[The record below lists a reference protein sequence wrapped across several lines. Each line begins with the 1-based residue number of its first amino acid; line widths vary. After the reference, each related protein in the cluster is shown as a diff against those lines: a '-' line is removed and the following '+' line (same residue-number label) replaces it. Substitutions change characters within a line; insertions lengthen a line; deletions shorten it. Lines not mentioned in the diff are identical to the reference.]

1 MPIGLSELV
10 LSPILIKTAETGP
23 VQISEQMTT
32 IPRKRLPDTRVEAA
46 DGNAIAVRPPM
57 PCVVYECS
65 SNLDIN
71 RVSSGSFD
79 VIGIQRERIL
89 GNRGLWD
96 QRLFAEDRARLL
108 ARLEHLER
116 AEVASEIHRIIDDRG
131 LPIWVAHTFQK
142 AQVGND
148 FEVHGCMV
156 PLPTD
161 FRANVLDS
169 SIISQF
175 VHKIGNH
182 FQLIN
187 LLIGSLK
194 RTGTSLDELES
205 LQQTVDRA
213 VDFTRSFSHFSQSI
227 ATPATV
233 SLAELLPCVVKSAAS
248 SSYEKNV
255 TVSVVVEPTLNDATI
270 SGDPF
275 LLEFAF
281 AAVLQNAL
289 DATQS
294 GDQVVLSAKREL
306 PMMGKGA
313 VARIAIA
320 DTGEGIGKDML
331 GKISEPFFSLKR
343 DRDGL
348 GLSSAVRIF
357 EIHGGAV
364 NISSVPGRGSE
375 VQVLFPIDD

>member
-1 MPIGLSELV
+1 V
-10 LSPILIKTAETGP
+10 LSRILTQTAETSR
-23 VQISEQMTT
+23 VQILEQMTT
-32 IPRKRLPDTRVEAA
+32 IPRKRVPDTGVGVA
-46 DGNAIAVRPPM
+46 DGNAIAAQASM
-57 PCVVYECS
+57 PCVLYECS
-65 SNLDIN
+65 SKLVVN
-71 RVSSGSFD
+71 RVSSSSFD

-89 GNRGLWD
+89 GNRVLWD
-96 QRLFAEDRARLL
+96 ERLFAQDRGRLL
-108 ARLEHLER
+108 ARLDHLER
-116 AEVASEIHRIIDDRG
+116 ADVASEIHRIIDDRG
-131 LPIWVAHTFQK
+131 LPIWVAHTFRK
-142 AQVGND
+142 AEVSND
-148 FEVHGCMV
+148 IEVHGCML

-194 RTGTSLDELES
+194 RTGMSLDEIEP
-205 LQQTVDRA
+205 LQHTVDRA
-213 VDFTRSFSHFSQSI
+213 VDFTRSFSHFSQSM
-227 ATPATV
+227 APPAAIN
-233 SLAELLPCVVKSAAS
+233 LPELLRCVVKSAAS

-255 TVSVVVEPTLNDATI
+255 TVNVVVDATLNNATI
-270 SGDPF
+270 SGDSF
-275 LLEFAF
+275 LLEFAL

-294 GDQVVLSAKREL
+294 GDQVVVSAKREL
-306 PMMGKGA
+306 PVVGKGA

-320 DTGEGIGKDML
+320 DTGEGIEKDAL
-331 GKISEPFFSLKR
+331 AKVSEPFFTLKR

-364 NISSVPGRGSE
+364 TISSVPARGSE

>member
-1 MPIGLSELV
+1 V
-10 LSPILIKTAETGP
+10 LSRILTQTAETSL
-23 VQISEQMTT
+23 VQLFEQMTT
-32 IPRKRLPDTRVEAA
+32 IPRKQLADTDLGMANGNTTAA
-46 DGNAIAVRPPM
+46 QAST
-57 PCVVYECS
+57 PCVLYECS
-65 SNLDIN
+65 SNLIVN
-71 RVSSGSFD
+71 SVSSSSFD

-89 GNRGLWD
+89 GNRALWD
-96 QRLFAEDRARLL
+96 ERLFSEDRARLL
-108 ARLEHLER
+108 ARLDRLED
-116 AEVASEIHRIIDDRG
+116 VASEIHRIIDDRG

-142 AQVGND
+142 ARVGNVI
-148 FEVHGCMV
+148 EVHGCLL
-156 PLPTD
+156 PLPAD
-161 FRANVLDS
+161 FRTKVFDS

-194 RTGTSLDELES
+194 RTGMSADEIES

-213 VDFTRSFSHFSQSI
+213 VDFTRSFSHFSQSMAI
-227 ATPATV
+227 PVTV
-233 SLAELLPCVVKSAAS
+233 NLAELLPCVVKSAAS

-255 TVSVVVEPTLNDATI
+255 TVSVVVEPALNTATI

-306 PMMGKGA
+306 PVMGKGA
-313 VARIAIA
+313 VVRIAIA
-320 DTGEGIGKDML
+320 DTGEGIEKDAL
-331 GKISEPFFSLKR
+331 AKISEPFFTLKR

-357 EIHGGAV
+357 ELHGGAV